1 MAVTANRRPASLV
14 ALRELGR
21 SALIG
26 STAAMAAGL
35 VAGGVGSRI
44 AMSLVAIADPSV
56 TGLLTANDN
65 RVGEVSVGG
74 SLFLAMTATLV
85 SAFHGGVVY
94 IASTRLLPGTTV
106 VRGLLLGAALL
117 CVFGTEIIDPTNR
130 DFVRFASPAL
140 DIGLFAGLFLL
151 FGLVAS
157 GVGAAM
163 ERRLPSADDAEM
175 GMPFALAGVGLIA
188 LWVVIALLV
197 GADGDPYLIAVFGGA
212 IGVST
217 LVHVLPGRLS
227 SGIGRASLA
236 GISVVGG
243 IRLVLAILDI
253 VSRDARF
260 S

>member
-1 MAVTANRRPASLV
+1 MTGNQRRGTLV
-14 ALRELGR
+14 AVRELGR

-35 VAGGVGSRI
+35 LAGGIGSRI
-44 AMSLVAIADPSV
+44 AMSMVAIADPSV

-65 RVGEVSVGG
+65 RVGEMSVDG
-74 SLFLAMTATLV
+74 SLFLALTATLV
-85 SAFHGGVVY
+85 SAFHGGVLY
-94 IASTRLLPGTTV
+94 IASGHLLPGSTV

-130 DFVRFASPAL
+130 DFVRFASPAW
-140 DIGLFAGLFLL
+140 DIGLFAGLFLV

-163 ERRLPSADDAEM
+163 ERRLPSADEEM
-175 GMPFALAGVGLIA
+175 GLPFALAGVGLIA

-197 GADGDPYLIAVFGGA
+197 AADGDPYLMAVFGGA

-217 LVHVLPGRLS
+217 LAHALPGRLT
-227 SGIGRASLA
+227 SGIGHTFLAS
-236 GISVVGG
+236 ISVVGG
-243 IRLVLAILDI
+243 IGLVLAILDI
-253 VSRDARF
+253 VSRDSRL

>member
-1 MAVTANRRPASLV
+1 
-14 ALRELGR
+14 
-21 SALIG
+21 
-26 STAAMAAGL
+26 
-35 VAGGVGSRI
+35 
-44 AMSLVAIADPSV
+44 
-56 TGLLTANDN
+56 
-65 RVGEVSVGG
+65 
-74 SLFLAMTATLV
+74 
-85 SAFHGGVVY
+85 
-94 IASTRLLPGTTV
+94 
-106 VRGLLLGAALL
+106 
-117 CVFGTEIIDPTNR
+117 
-130 DFVRFASPAL
+130 
-140 DIGLFAGLFLL
+140 
-151 FGLVAS
+151 
-157 GVGAAM
+157 M

>member
-1 MAVTANRRPASLV
+1 MAVTANGRRGSLAV
-14 ALRELGR
+14 VRELGR

-35 VAGGVGSRI
+35 LAGGIGSRI
-44 AMSLVAIADPSV
+44 AMSLVAVADPSV

-65 RVGEVSVGG
+65 RVGEMSVDG
-74 SLFLAMTATLV
+74 SLFLALTATLV
-85 SAFHGGVVY
+85 SAFHGGVLY
-94 IASTRLLPGTTV
+94 IASSRLLPGSTV
-106 VRGLLLGAALL
+106 VRGLLFGAALL

-163 ERRLPSADDAEM
+163 ERRLPSADAEM
-175 GMPFALAGVGLIA
+175 GLPFALAGVGLIA
-188 LWVVIALLV
+188 LWMVIALLV
-197 GADGDPYLIAVFGGA
+197 AADGDPYLIAVFGGA

-217 LVHVLPGRLS
+217 LAHLLRGPLTS
-227 SGIGRASLA
+227 WIGRVFLV
-236 GISVVGG
+236 GISTVGAVG
-243 IRLVLAILDI
+243 LVYAIVDI